1 MKKREQK
8 PPFPWTSLGV
18 LIFVA
23 LLLLAIV
30 TAYTRGEKKRLIENA
45 SKEIEAVANLKSD
58 QIERWRKEKI
68 NDARLI
74 YENRTLVEQIESFF
88 ISEDN
93 RREKFLLT
101 QYLTS
106 IIQIYDFGSALL
118 LDAGGGPGLSVPP
131 EASAMGASLR
141 NRITSVIAKP
151 EIELSGIHQATAV
164 GYPHLDLVIPMRMP
178 HQGDTVLTGLIIL
191 RINPDKE
198 LFPLFNTWPTPSN
211 TSECLLLSRE
221 GDSVTF
227 INKLRHTDNVPLEM
241 RFSVNDPLLPAAEA
255 AKGFQGIMTGIDY
268 RGERVVA
275 ATRTIP
281 GSEWFLVAKT
291 DMSEVLS
298 QYNREVSML
307 WFTMMLSLLALAF
320 IGYLVVRSSRQQFI
334 RSKYKEQ
341 IDRQAIMKH
350 VDFVMKHGNDI
361 ILLFDTDLFVV
372 EANDRA
378 VEAYGYP
385 RANLLGMNISDL
397 RTPEAASFIP
407 AHLAELKEKGASY
420 IETLHRRSDGTEF
433 PVELSA
439 RTVEVEGKVYYQTI
453 GRDITERKRVEEE
466 MRENNKKLN
475 TIINNLRGVVFRC
488 LNDKDWTM
496 KYISDGIYE
505 LTGYLPNE
513 FIDNKIRSYNSII
526 DPDDKERVEIEIQ
539 KALSTGYLYTIEYRV
554 ITSTGNKRWA
564 WERGRGYYEG
574 DKLVALEG
582 FISDITDRKRIE
594 EELIRARDKAEQSD
608 RLKTAFLHN
617 ISHEIRTPMN
627 AIVGFTTLL
636 DSPDNTDESRRQYID
651 IIYQSSNQL
660 LSIITDIVDISNVET
675 GLVKVTLTEVNLNT
689 LIRSLYDQYRLRA
702 DSRKLE
708 FKCTVHLSDEEAIV
722 LTDETK
728 VIQIFANLLNNALK
742 FTKEGRIE
750 FGYVLRGETVEF
762 FVSDTGI
769 GIAAENHEKVFE
781 RFYQVESPNSK
792 QYSGTGLGLSISKA
806 YVELLGG
813 TMWLIS
819 APGEGALFCFS
830 IPFSKASAS
839 KSLAKGKRKIKG
851 T

>member
-45 SKEIEAVANLKSD
+45 SKEIEAVANLKRD
-58 QIERWRKEKI
+58 QIERWRIEKI

-74 YENRTLVEQIESFF
+74 YENRTLVEQIESYF
-88 ISEDN
+88 ISDDN
-93 RREKFLLT
+93 SREKFLLT

-118 LDAGGGPGLSVPP
+118 LDAGGGPGLAVPP
-131 EASAMGASLR
+131 ESSAMGLSLR

-151 EIELSGIHQATAV
+151 VIELSGIHQATAV

-178 HQGDTVLTGLIIL
+178 HQGDTVLTGVIIL

-198 LFPLFNTWPTPSN
+198 LFPLFNAWPTPSN

-241 RFSVNDPLLPAAEA
+241 RFSVNDALLPAAEA

-320 IGYLVVRSSRQQFI
+320 IGFLVIRSSRQQFI

-407 AHLAELKEKGASY
+407 AHLAELKERGASY
-420 IETLHRRSDGTEF
+420 IETLHKRRDGTEF

-453 GRDITERKRVEEE
+453 GRDITERKRAEEE
-466 MRENNKKLN
+466 MRESNKKLN

-513 FIDNKIRSYNSII
+513 FIDNKIRSYNSIV
-526 DPDDKERVEIEIQ
+526 DPDDKERVEVEIQ

-708 FKCTVHLSDEEAIV
+708 FKCTVHLSDEDAIV

-742 FTKEGRIE
+742 FTREGRIE

-769 GIAAENHEKVFE
+769 GIAPENHEKVFE
-781 RFYQVESPNSK
+781 RFFQVESPNSK

-830 IPFSKASAS
+830 IPFSKTSAS
-839 KSLAKGKRKIKG
+839 KSLAKGRRKIKG
-851 T
+851 A